1 MSRAGEQQGEGKKAI
16 PAAIATKDQRLI
28 SLQNGRDTRRLMDV
42 VFGLGAQVRDSR
54 GRSFTCPFLRERM
67 AAPSSLVAE
76 SAEFG
81 SVSVNAS
88 G

>member
-1 MSRAGEQQGEGKKAI
+1 
-16 PAAIATKDQRLI
+16 
-28 SLQNGRDTRRLMDV
+28 MDV